1 MPSKIDVQ
9 KKCPLPVAL
18 LVLPSGKRR
27 RTLLS
32 YIESRNLTAAAVD
45 TCRAAR
51 ECMNANPTIDIVI
64 TQVSLKDG
72 NWCDVLACAVN
83 REVEAR
89 VVVSST
95 VADERFWSEALW
107 RGVYDV
113 LLEPYDVLEVRRIV
127 DGALLAAEQSRGLTE
142 ASSVSRSTGSGA
154 DQAEASAAV

>member
-1 MPSKIDVQ
+1 MPSPIDIQ
-9 KKCPLPVAL
+9 KKRHLVAL

-27 RTLLS
+27 GTLLS

-51 ECMNANPTIDIVI
+51 ECMNINPTIDLVI

-113 LLEPYDVLEVRRIV
+113 LLEPYDCLEVRRIV

>member
-1 MPSKIDVQ
+1 
-9 KKCPLPVAL
+9 
-18 LVLPSGKRR
+18 
-27 RTLLS
+27 
-32 YIESRNLTAAAVD
+32 
-45 TCRAAR
+45 
-51 ECMNANPTIDIVI
+51 MNANPTIDIVI

-72 NWCDVLACAVN
+72 NWCDVLACAAN

-113 LLEPYDVLEVRRIV
+113 LLEPYDCLEVRRIV
-127 DGALLAAEQSRGLTE
+127 DGALLAGEQSRGLTE

>member
-51 ECMNANPTIDIVI
+51 ECTNANPTIDIVI

-113 LLEPYDVLEVRRIV
+113 LLEPSLRLLRSETDRGWRTAGRGTESWAHRSFERESIDWQRRRP
-127 DGALLAAEQSRGLTE
+127 G
-142 ASSVSRSTGSGA
+142 
-154 DQAEASAAV
+154 